1 MWPDRLLMLL
11 EIAVLLYMVKLDR
24 SNHQAI
30 QEFLRSRTEW
40 YARRAQMKKPP
51 ETGQVADNETV
62 AVLSEDGQNEPQ

>member
-1 MWPDRLLMLL
+1 
-11 EIAVLLYMVKLDR
+11 MVKLDR

-51 ETGQVADNETV
+51 ETGQVADNEAV